1 MKRGGGSAGWLKEQK
16 REPPSRLDWRPLLF
30 ARLVALRAMRRIIV
44 FRAAFF
50 VGIVAGPLVHLI
62 IGGFVMTMRTMFL
75 GVRTV
80 GSVAKLVEKVRRRQD
95 PAS

>member
-30 ARLVALRAMRRIIV
+30 ARLVLPVALWAMRRIIV

-75 GVRTV
+75 AVRAV
-80 GSVAKLVEKVRRRQD
+80 SLVMRAMSLATMLR
-95 PAS
+95 